1 MTAMQPMEQA
11 SRQQGPSG
19 RRAHEAS
26 MRYLERLAASV
37 PDCQFKPSADTR
49 QIPAVERRPGV
60 SFQFS
65 PENSR
70 ANSPGRY
77 VRARFSMAVLIED
90 MAGLSSVKCEFNFAP
105 GSTAVCPRERN
116 VNHLLSANFIA
127 DWQLPAQNARSE

>member
-1 MTAMQPMEQA
+1 
-11 SRQQGPSG
+11 
-19 RRAHEAS
+19 
-26 MRYLERLAASV
+26 MRKRYKHSNSV
-37 PDCQFKPSADTR
+37 SPPPDTR

-90 MAGLSSVKCEFNFAP
+90 MAGLGSAKCKFNFVP
-105 GSTAVCPRERN
+105 GSTA
-116 VNHLLSANFIA
+116 
-127 DWQLPAQNARSE
+127 PAIKIE